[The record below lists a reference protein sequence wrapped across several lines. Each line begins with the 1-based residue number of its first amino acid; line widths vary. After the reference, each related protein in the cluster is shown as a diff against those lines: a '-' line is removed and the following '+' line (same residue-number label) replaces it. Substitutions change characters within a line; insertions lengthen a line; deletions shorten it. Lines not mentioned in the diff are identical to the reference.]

1 MFERLKVEK
10 EDGRIRETGNP
21 AEAIAAAS
29 DDNKKKLT
37 AMNERFKMLH
47 SCSSA
52 LNMITLAGLTWH
64 LWHLSR
70 RLII

>member
-1 MFERLKVEK
+1 M
-10 EDGRIRETGNP
+10 RETGNP

-29 DDNKKKLT
+29 DDYKKKLT

-47 SCSSA
+47 SFSSA
-52 LNMITLAGLTWH
+52 MNMITLAGLTWH